1 MADTNV
7 PRRSFLKG
15 AGAAGTLAA
24 TALTGALPRPAEAQS
39 APAAPQ
45 APPQPEPMLTLTAT
59 ERRS

>member
-24 TALTGALPRPAEAQS
+24 TALTGALPRPAEAQP
-39 APAAPQ
+39 APAPQ
-45 APPQPEPMLTLTAT
+45 PAPQPEPMLTLTAT
-59 ERRS
+59 EQAFL